1 MKREIDF
8 VIENLRIEQD
18 KLFFKVDGVEYA
30 FKLEEVSCRLANASE
45 NERDDFRISPSGYG
59 IHWDLI
65 DEDISIKELINRG
78 NSF

>member
-1 MKREIDF
+1 MNREIDF

-30 FKLEEVSCRLANASE
+30 FKLEEVSRRLANASE
-45 NERDDFRISPSGYG
+45 NERGDFRISPSGYG